1 MSSLRI
7 AGAVSASG
15 EPLEVLARDGRI
27 VETATE
33 TAAETGAGDAPVPD
47 VLDADGAIAV
57 PGLIDLQVNGASG
70 WDLTDTPERLWDVAE
85 VLGRFG
91 VTAFAPTVITSA
103 PAAREA
109 ALATFRAG
117 PPPGFRGAVPLGVHY
132 EGPMIAPG
140 RKGAHP
146 ERWLA
151 APSAGL
157 VAGWSRADG
166 VLMATIA
173 PELPGALE
181 VIAALVA
188 RGVIVSLGHTEA
200 TTAQVLAAVA
210 AGARLVTHLGNA
222 MPPLLAREPG
232 LVGAALG
239 GDVLVAGV
247 IADGV
252 HHDPL
257 SLRTAWRALA
267 PGRFLAV
274 TDTTAALGQPDGPYR
289 LGDQDVIVADGAVR
303 LASGTLAG
311 SAASLS
317 QCLRTLRDQARASL
331 AEAVAACTATP
342 ARVVGDPS
350 RGTLEVGARADVTLL
365 DPQTLD
371 PVATIVAGRVIHD
384 ARSGQGENSVQGK
397 NNAKGKH

>member
-1 MSSLRI
+1 VSALRI
-7 AGAVSASG
+7 VGAVSASG
-15 EPLEVLARDGRI
+15 KPLEVLARGGRI
-27 VETATE
+27 VETA
-33 TAAETGAGDAPVPD
+33 AGDMP
-47 VLDADGAIAV
+47 VLDAAGAIAV
-57 PGLIDLQVNGASG
+57 PGLIDLQVNGACG

-91 VTAFAPTVITSA
+91 VTAFAPTLITSA
-103 PAAREA
+103 PAARKA

-117 PPPGFRGAVPLGVHY
+117 PPPGFRGAVPLGIHF
-132 EGPMIAPG
+132 EGPMISPR

-146 ERWLA
+146 ARWLA

-157 VAGWSRADG
+157 IAGWSRAEG

-181 VIAALVA
+181 VIDALVA

-200 TTAQVLAAVA
+200 TAAQACAAVA

-289 LGDQDVIVADGAVR
+289 LGDQDVIVADGTVR
-303 LASGTLAG
+303 LAVEGTLAG

-317 QCLRTLRDQARASL
+317 QCLRTLRAQARASL

-350 RGTLEVGARADVTLL
+350 RGTLEAGARADVTLL
-365 DPQTLD
+365 DRQTLD

-384 ARSGQGENSVQGK
+384 ARGVKEK
-397 NNAKGKH
+397 EKTA

>member
-1 MSSLRI
+1 VNGLRI
-7 AGAVSASG
+7 AGARSATG
-15 EPLEVLARDGRI
+15 EPLELLVRGGRI
-27 VETATE
+27 AEP
-33 TAAETGAGDAPVPD
+33 AADDVP
-47 VLDADGAIAV
+47 VLDAGGAIAV
-57 PGLIDLQVNGASG
+57 PGLIDLQVNGAGG
-70 WDLTDTPERLWDVAE
+70 WDLTGTPQRLWDVAA

-109 ALATFRAG
+109 ALATFAAG
-117 PPPGFRGAVPLGVHY
+117 PPPGFRGAVPLGIHF

-146 ERWLA
+146 ARWLA

-157 VAGWSRADG
+157 VAGWSRANG
-166 VLMATIA
+166 VLIATIA
-173 PELPGALE
+173 PELPGAIE
-181 VIAALVA
+181 VIAALAA
-188 RGVIVSLGHTEA
+188 RGVIVSAGHTEA
-200 TTAQVLAAVA
+200 TTAQAAAAVA

-222 MPPLLAREPG
+222 MPPVLAREPG
-232 LVGAALG
+232 LAGLALG

-252 HHDPL
+252 HHDPFW
-257 SLRTAWRALA
+257 LRMAWRALA

-274 TDTTAALGQPDGPYR
+274 TDTTAALGQPDGPAR
-289 LGDQDVIVADGAVR
+289 LGDQDVIVAGGTVR
-303 LASGTLAG
+303 LADGTLAG

-317 QCLRTLRDQARASL
+317 QCLRTLRDQAGASL

-342 ARVVGDPS
+342 ARVIGDPS
-350 RGTLEVGARADVTLL
+350 RGTLDAGARGDVTLL

-371 PVATIVAGRVIHD
+371 PVATVVAGRVIHD
-384 ARSGQGENSVQGK
+384 VRNV
-397 NNAKGKH
+397 KGSH

>member
-1 MSSLRI
+1 VSALRI
-7 AGAVSASG
+7 AGAVSAAG
-15 EPLEVLARDGRI
+15 EPVEVLARGGRI
-27 VETATE
+27 VETAS
-33 TAAETGAGDAPVPD
+33 GDVP

-57 PGLIDLQVNGASG
+57 PGLIDLQVNGAGG
-70 WDLTDTPERLWDVAE
+70 WDLTGAPERLWDVAA

-91 VTAFAPTVITSA
+91 VTAFAPTVITAA
-103 PAAREA
+103 PAAREV

-117 PPPGFRGAVPLGVHY
+117 PPPGFRGAVPLGLHF
-132 EGPMIAPG
+132 EGPMLAPG

-146 ERWLA
+146 ARWLA

-157 VAGWSRADG
+157 VAGWSRAGG
-166 VLMATIA
+166 VLIATIA

-181 VIAALVA
+181 VIAALA
-188 RGVIVSLGHTEA
+188 GRGVIVSVGHTEA

-232 LVGAALG
+232 PVGVALG
-239 GDVLVAGV
+239 GDALVAGV

-274 TDTTAALGQPDGPYR
+274 SDTTAALGQPDGPAR
-289 LGDQDVIVADGAVR
+289 LGDQDVTVAGGAVR
-303 LASGTLAG
+303 LADGTLAG

-317 QCLRTLRDQARASL
+317 QCLRTLRDQARASV

-342 ARVVGDPS
+342 ARVVGDRS
-350 RGTLEVGARADVTLL
+350 RGTLEAGARADVTLL
-365 DPQTLD
+365 DPWTLD
-371 PVATIVAGRVIHD
+371 PVATIVAGRVIYD
-384 ARSGQGENSVQGK
+384 ARTV
-397 NNAKGKH
+397 KGRTA

>member
-1 MSSLRI
+1 VSALRI
-7 AGAVSASG
+7 AGAVSATG
-15 EPLEVLARDGRI
+15 EPLEVLVRAGRI
-27 VETATE
+27 VGTASGG
-33 TAAETGAGDAPVPD
+33 TASGGTAFGGAASGDVPV
-47 VLDADGAIAV
+47 LAADGAIAV
-57 PGLIDLQVNGASG
+57 PGLIDLQVNGACG

-85 VLGRFG
+85 ALGGFG
-91 VTAFAPTVITSA
+91 VTAFAPTVITCA
-103 PAAREA
+103 PAARKA

-117 PPPGFRGAVPLGVHY
+117 PPPGFRGAVPLGIHF
-132 EGPMIAPG
+132 EGPMIAPS

-146 ERWLA
+146 ARWLA

-166 VLMATIA
+166 VLIATIA

-200 TTAQVLAAVA
+200 TTAQVWAAVA

-222 MPPLLAREPG
+222 MPPLLTREPG
-232 LVGAALG
+232 PVGAALG

-252 HHDPL
+252 HHHPL

-274 TDTTAALGQPDGPYR
+274 TDTTAALGQPDGPAR
-289 LGDQDVIVADGAVR
+289 LGDQDVIVAG
-303 LASGTLAG
+303 G
-311 SAASLS
+311 ASLS
-317 QCLRTLRDQARASL
+317 QCLRTLRDQAGASV
-331 AEAVAACTATP
+331 AEAVAACTGTA
-342 ARVVGDPS
+342 ARAVGDPS
-350 RGTLEVGARADVTLL
+350 RGTLDAGGRADVTLL

-384 ARSGQGENSVQGK
+384 ARNV
-397 NNAKGKH
+397 

>member
-1 MSSLRI
+1 
-7 AGAVSASG
+7 V
-15 EPLEVLARDGRI
+15 PVLDAD
-27 VETATE
+27 VPVLDA
-33 TAAETGAGDAPVPD
+33 DAPVLDADVP
-47 VLDADGAIAV
+47 VLDADVPVLHADGAIAV
-57 PGLIDLQVNGASG
+57 PGLIDLQVNGACG
-70 WDLTDTPERLWDVAE
+70 WDLTATPERLWDVAAA
-85 VLGRFG
+85 LGRFG

-109 ALATFRAG
+109 ALAAFRAG
-117 PPPGFRGAVPLGVHY
+117 PPPGFRGAVPLGIHF
-132 EGPMIAPG
+132 EGPMIAPR

-146 ERWLA
+146 ARWLA

-181 VIAALVA
+181 VIAALA
-188 RGVIVSLGHTEA
+188 DRGVIVSLGHTEA
-200 TTAQVLAAVA
+200 TAAQACAAVA

-232 LVGAALG
+232 LIGVALG
-239 GDVLVAGV
+239 GDALVAGV

-252 HHDPL
+252 HHDPF
-257 SLRTAWRALA
+257 SLRTAWRALG

-274 TDTTAALGQPDGPYR
+274 TDTTAALGRPDGPYR

-303 LASGTLAG
+303 LAEGGTLAG
-311 SAASLS
+311 SNASLS
-317 QCLRTLRDQARASL
+317 QCLRTLRDQVGASL

-342 ARVVGDPS
+342 ARVVGDRS
-350 RGTLEVGARADVTLL
+350 RGTLGEGARADVTLL

-384 ARSGQGENSVQGK
+384 ARSV
-397 NNAKGKH
+397 KGKTP

>member
-1 MSSLRI
+1 VSALRI
-7 AGAVSASG
+7 AGAVSATG
-15 EPLEVLARDGRI
+15 EPLEVLTRGGLI
-27 VETATE
+27 VETA
-33 TAAETGAGDAPVPD
+33 AGDVP

-57 PGLIDLQVNGASG
+57 PGLIDLQVNGACG
-70 WDLTDTPERLWDVAE
+70 WDLTDTPERLWDVA
-85 VLGRFG
+85 VALGRFG

-117 PPPGFRGAVPLGVHY
+117 PPPGFRGAVPLGIHF

-146 ERWLA
+146 ARWIA
-151 APSAGL
+151 APSADL

-166 VLMATIA
+166 VLIATLA
-173 PELPGALE
+173 PELPAALE
-181 VIAALVA
+181 VIAALAA
-188 RGVIVSLGHTEA
+188 RGVIVSVGHTEA
-200 TTAQVLAAVA
+200 TAAEVCAAVA

-222 MPPLLAREPG
+222 MPPLLARAPG
-232 LVGAALG
+232 PVGAALG

-252 HHDPL
+252 HHHPL
-257 SLRTAWRALA
+257 WLRTAWRTLA

-274 TDTTAALGQPDGPYR
+274 TDSTAALGQPDGPAR
-289 LGDQDVIVADGAVR
+289 LGDQEVIVADGAVR
-303 LASGTLAG
+303 LADGTLAG

-317 QCLRTLRDQARASL
+317 QCLRTLRDQAGASL
-331 AEAVAACTATP
+331 AEAVEACTATP

-350 RGTLEVGARADVTLL
+350 RGTLDTGARADVTLL

-384 ARSGQGENSVQGK
+384 ARNV
-397 NNAKGKH
+397 KGKH

>member
-1 MSSLRI
+1 VSALRI
-7 AGAVSASG
+7 VGAVSASG
-15 EPLEVLARDGRI
+15 KPLEVLARGGRI
-27 VETATE
+27 VETA
-33 TAAETGAGDAPVPD
+33 AGDMP
-47 VLDADGAIAV
+47 VLDAAGAIAV
-57 PGLIDLQVNGASG
+57 PGLIDLQVNGACG

-91 VTAFAPTVITSA
+91 VTAFAPTLITSA
-103 PAAREA
+103 PAARKA

-117 PPPGFRGAVPLGVHY
+117 PPPGFRGAVPLGIHF

-146 ERWLA
+146 ARWLA

-173 PELPGALE
+173 PELPGAPE
-181 VIAALVA
+181 VIAALA
-188 RGVIVSLGHTEA
+188 DRGVIVSLGHTEA
-200 TTAQVLAAVA
+200 TAAQACAAVA

-232 LVGAALG
+232 LIGVALG
-239 GDVLVAGV
+239 GDALVAGV

-252 HHDPL
+252 HHDPF

-289 LGDQDVIVADGAVR
+289 LGDQDVIVADGSVR
-303 LASGTLAG
+303 LADGRTLAG
-311 SAASLS
+311 SNASLS
-317 QCLRTLRDQARASL
+317 QCLRTLRDQAGASL

-350 RGTLEVGARADVTLL
+350 RGTLEEGARADVTLL

-384 ARSGQGENSVQGK
+384 ARSV
-397 NNAKGKH
+397 KGKTP

>member
-1 MSSLRI
+1 VSALRI
-7 AGAVSASG
+7 AGAVSATG

-27 VETATE
+27 VET
-33 TAAETGAGDAPVPD
+33 GADDVP
-47 VLDADGAIAV
+47 VLDAAGAIAV
-57 PGLIDLQVNGASG
+57 PGLIDLQVNGADG
-70 WDLTDTPERLWDVAE
+70 WDLTDTPERLWDVAA

-91 VTAFAPTVITSA
+91 VTAFAPTVITSP

-117 PPPGFRGAVPLGVHY
+117 PPPGFRGAVPLGLHF
-132 EGPMIAPG
+132 EGPMIAAG

-146 ERWLA
+146 ARWLA
-151 APSAGL
+151 PPSAGL
-157 VAGWSRADG
+157 VAGWSRAGG
-166 VLMATIA
+166 VLIATIA

-181 VIAALVA
+181 VIAALAA
-188 RGVIVSLGHTEA
+188 RGVIVSVGHTEA
-200 TTAQVLAAVA
+200 TTAEVLAAVA

-232 LVGAALG
+232 PVGVALG

-252 HHDPL
+252 HHHPL

-274 TDTTAALGQPDGPYR
+274 TDTTAALGQPDGPAR
-289 LGDQDVIVADGAVR
+289 LGNQDVIVADGAVR
-303 LASGTLAG
+303 LADGTLAG

-317 QCLRTLRDQARASL
+317 QCLRTLLEQAGASL

-342 ARVVGDPS
+342 ARVVGDAS
-350 RGTLEVGARADVTLL
+350 RGTLDAGARADVTLL
-365 DPQTLD
+365 DPRTLD
-371 PVATIVAGRVIHD
+371 PVATIAAGRVIHD
-384 ARSGQGENSVQGK
+384 KNSV
-397 NNAKGKH
+397 KGKH